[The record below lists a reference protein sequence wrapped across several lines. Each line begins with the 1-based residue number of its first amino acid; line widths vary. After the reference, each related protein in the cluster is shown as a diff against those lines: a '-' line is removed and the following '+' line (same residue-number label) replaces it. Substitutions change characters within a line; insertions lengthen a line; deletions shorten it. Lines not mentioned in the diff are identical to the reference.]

1 MPTIHFLNVK
11 QGDCSVITHYS
22 GHVTVIDVCNAKP
35 TSRLTEA
42 ISARAA
48 RTERG
53 LTGNFNQKNYPV
65 NPTSYLQSHGFT
77 SVFRFIA
84 THPDMDHLNGIQLFF
99 ETFGPMNF
107 WDTDNNEEKEFEES
121 SPYGEEDWNF
131 YKELRDGKPKSNPK
145 RLSLFSGAKGQYYN
159 RGADGKSGGDGLHIL
174 APTPELVSQS
184 NENDDY
190 NDCSYVILYKTGK
203 HRILFAGDS
212 HDNTWD
218 HILNEHYDDVAGIDL
233 LIAPHHG
240 RSSERSY
247 EFLDVLKPKMTFFGN
262 AKAEHLAYSA
272 WNYRKLPFITNNQAG
287 CMIVNAEADPMDLYV
302 THEHFAKS
310 VNPHTFYSSAFHA
323 YYYGCI

>member
-48 RTERG
+48 WTERG

-131 YKELRDGKPKSNPK
+131 YKELRDGKPESNPK

-184 NENDDY
+184 NEN
-190 NDCSYVILYKTGK
+190 CCG
-203 HRILFAGDS
+203 
-212 HDNTWD
+212 
-218 HILNEHYDDVAGIDL
+218 
-233 LIAPHHG
+233 
-240 RSSERSY
+240 
-247 EFLDVLKPKMTFFGN
+247 
-262 AKAEHLAYSA
+262 SA
-272 WNYRKLPFITNNQAG
+272 QMGQLSGPR
-287 CMIVNAEADPMDLYV
+287 EATV
-302 THEHFAKS
+302 
-310 VNPHTFYSSAFHA
+310 
-323 YYYGCI
+323 